1 MNQQGTLIFFC
12 GKMGSGKSTKAIKL
26 ANEYDAILFSEDEW
40 LEAIYPEEIKVFDDY
55 IKYSSRL
62 KPLLKKHVQN
72 LLNFGISV
80 VMDFPGNTHTQRAWF
95 KEIFSEYKIPH
106 KLYYL
111 EASDD
116 LCLRQI
122 EQRRKILPS
131 RADFDTKK
139 VFHEVNSYFQLPT
152 EEEGF
157 NIQIVRRENIYP
169 SYVSLREL
177 E

>member
-1 MNQQGTLIFFC
+1 MKKQGTLRFFC
-12 GKMGSGKSTKAIKL
+12 GKMGSGKSTKAREL

-55 IKYSSRL
+55 LKYSSRL
-62 KPLLKKHVQN
+62 KPILKKHVQN
-72 LLNFGISV
+72 LLNSGISV
-80 VMDFPGNTHTQRAWF
+80 IMDFPANTHHQRAWF

-116 LCLRQI
+116 LCLKQI
-122 EQRRKILPS
+122 EQRGKIIPS
-131 RADFDTKK
+131 RAHFDTEK
-139 VFHEVNSYFQLPT
+139 VFHQVNSYFQPPT

-157 NIQIVRRENIYP
+157 NIQIVRRETI
-169 SYVSLREL
+169 
-177 E
+177 